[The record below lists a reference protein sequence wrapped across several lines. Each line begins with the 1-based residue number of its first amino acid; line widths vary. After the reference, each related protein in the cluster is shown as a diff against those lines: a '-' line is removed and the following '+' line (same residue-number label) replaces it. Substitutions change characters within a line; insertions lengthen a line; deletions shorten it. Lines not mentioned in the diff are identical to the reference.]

1 MSGLLKQLE
10 EKFGDKA
17 YIDIEVNNL
26 EDAYINIA
34 KEEEKLLENLR
45 EHGVQRQSVLELK
58 RAMEAQ
64 ASRDTAG
71 GRAKKP
77 TLTSNPSRKEGI
89 EEVPDG
95 HFDVK
100 KSGERFSLN
109 EGDVKEKFLDRS
121 GGDPDDGAADEEHE
135 TLL

>member
-1 MSGLLKQLE
+1 M
-10 EKFGDKA
+10 
-17 YIDIEVNNL
+17 
-26 EDAYINIA
+26 
-34 KEEEKLLENLR
+34 
-45 EHGVQRQSVLELK
+45 
-58 RAMEAQ
+58 
-64 ASRDTAG
+64 
-71 GRAKKP
+71 
-77 TLTSNPSRKEGI
+77 
-89 EEVPDG
+89 PDG

>member
-1 MSGLLKQLE
+1 MGALLKQLE

-64 ASRDTAG
+64 GRKSTAG
-71 GRAKKP
+71 G
-77 TLTSNPSRKEGI
+77 
-89 EEVPDG
+89 
-95 HFDVK
+95 
-100 KSGERFSLN
+100 
-109 EGDVKEKFLDRS
+109 
-121 GGDPDDGAADEEHE
+121 
-135 TLL
+135 